1 MKHLICAL
9 AAAAFAAAAHAWT
22 ASIENYTRHDQSD
35 AVTYVSAYL
44 IDTDISSGTQEER
57 VKNYVKTTR
66 QMLQSG
72 EVGASKEDI
81 EALID
86 SFDGSIHIAAS
97 SENFTGQSFTLENL
111 SALADDF
118 YWILVEH
125 YADGSYNVA
134 VSGYKHR
141 YGVGD
146 YENLVWEV
154 NGPEYD
160 GLRDSGYV
168 HVLPE
173 PTALALLAL
182 GVAGVALRRRL

>member
-9 AAAAFAAAAHAWT
+9 AAATFAAAAHAWT
-22 ASIENYTRHDQSD
+22 ASIENYAPSD
-35 AVTYVSAYL
+35 PNVTSVSAYL
-44 IDTDISSGTQEER
+44 IDTDISSATQEER
-57 VKNYVKTTR
+57 VDNYVKTTR

-97 SENFTGQSFTLENL
+97 SEKFTGQSFTLENL
-111 SALADDF
+111 SAIAEDF

-146 YENLVWEV
+146 YEDLVWEV
-154 NGPEYD
+154 NGPEYE
-160 GLRDSGYV
+160 GLTDYV

>member
-9 AAAAFAAAAHAWT
+9 AAAAFTAAAHAWT
-22 ASIENYTRHDQSD
+22 ASIENYTPSD
-35 AVTYVSAYL
+35 PNVDRVSAYL
-44 IDTDISSGTQEER
+44 VDTDISSATQEER
-57 VKNYVKTTR
+57 VDNYVKTTR

-72 EVGASKEDI
+72 EVGATATDI
-81 EALID
+81 NALLG
-86 SFDGSIHIAAS
+86 SLGGSIHVAAS

-111 SALADDF
+111 SAIAEDF

-146 YENLVWEV
+146 YEDLVWEV
-154 NGPEYD
+154 NGPEYE
-160 GLRDSGYV
+160 GLTDYV